1 MQKQLSQYQHRIN
14 QVLSIHLES
23 LKHLNCPVKLL
34 NALEYATLEQGK
46 RIRPALVYACGTALQ
61 IPEEDLDPPAAAIEL
76 IHCYSLVHD
85 DLPAMDDDDLRRGKP
100 TTHIQFDEAT
110 AILVGDAQQ
119 TMAFEIIANAEEID
133 ADDKVE
139 MVRLLSKASGP
150 YGMIGGQQ
158 IDIDSAGNLPER
170 KQLENMHTMKT
181 GALIEAAL
189 LMGACQ
195 HPAYNEIKVDLSQ
208 YARALGL
215 AFQVQDDILDIES
228 DTKTL
233 GKPQGSD
240 EEADK
245 STYPKLLGLEE
256 AKTYRDNLVIE
267 AKKSLQKLP
276 FESEFLWDLTDYIAS
291 RDY

>member
-1 MQKQLSQYQHRIN
+1 MQKQLSQYQQRIN
-14 QVLSIHLES
+14 QVLAIHLQN
-23 LKHLNCPVKLL
+23 LKHLNCPARLHE
-34 NALEYATLEQGK
+34 ALEYATLDQGK
-46 RIRPALVYACGTALQ
+46 RLRPALVYACGGALQ
-61 IPEEDLDPPAAAIEL
+61 IPEEDLDAPAAAVEL

-85 DLPAMDDDDLRRGKP
+85 DLPAMDDDDLRRGKA
-100 TTHIQFDEAT
+100 TTHIKYDEAT

-119 TMAFEIIANAEEID
+119 TMAFEILANVEEIN

-139 MVRLLSKASGP
+139 MIRLLSKAAGP

-158 IDIDSAGNLPER
+158 IDIDSAGHLPER
-170 KQLENMHTMKT
+170 KQLENMHALKT
-181 GALIEAAL
+181 GALIEASL
-189 LMGACQ
+189 LIGACQ
-195 HPAYNEIKVDLSQ
+195 HPAYNEIKADLSQ

-228 DTKTL
+228 DTETL

-240 EEADK
+240 EQADK
-245 STYPKLLGLEE
+245 STYPKLLGLDE
-256 AKTYRDNLVIE
+256 AKKYRDNLVIE